1 MKQVIIIRDDVD
13 MSRGK
18 AVAQGSHA
26 SVLAVQDAD
35 DVSVHNWLN
44 DSAGTKITLAVSS
57 EDELRELITQAQ
69 SESLPTG
76 IISDLGRTEID
87 SGTTT
92 AGAIGPASEEAI
104 DSITGH
110 LSLYK

>member
-1 MKQVIIIRDDVD
+1 MKQVILVRDDVD

-18 AVAQGSHA
+18 AVAQGAHA

-35 DVSVHNWLN
+35 DVAVHNWLA
-44 DSAGTKITLAVSS
+44 DSAGTKITLQVNS
-57 EDELRELITQAQ
+57 ETELRDLIEQAD
-69 SESLPTG
+69 EELPTG
-76 IISDLGRTEID
+76 IISDLGRTEIE

-92 AGAIGPASEEAI
+92 AGAIGPATEDEI